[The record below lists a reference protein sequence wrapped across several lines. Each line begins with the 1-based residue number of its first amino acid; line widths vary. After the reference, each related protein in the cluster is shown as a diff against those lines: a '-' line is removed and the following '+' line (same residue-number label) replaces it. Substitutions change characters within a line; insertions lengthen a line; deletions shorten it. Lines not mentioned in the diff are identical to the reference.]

1 MEALALLIL
10 IVIGT
15 FLIGGGLA
23 VFRILLGVGRIILTV
38 FINMVIGILLLFV
51 VNMLPFAEIPL
62 NFLTILV
69 AGLGGITGV
78 GILLITSIIGII

>member
-23 VFRILLGVGRIILTV
+23 VFRILLGIGRIILTV